1 MGALAL
7 GGRYSVIP
15 FTLIRHPQQQ
25 VHEVVWVPNLNRMYL
40 PYSTA
45 SK

>member
-25 VHEVVWVPNLNRMYL
+25 VHEVVWRAQPQPYVP
-40 PYSTA
+40 TV
-45 SK
+45 